1 MKTKKP
7 NISLTFV
14 IADMGAFECVGEPI
28 SHRTV
33 KIELTDEQKDKLT
46 LKQTHHI
53 RGDERYES
61 ISQVFMEV
69 TKQNPAYEGSQNWA
83 KEMLL
88 NGKCVCNPIHFHDDT
103 YWFMRDDL
111 CVKVVG
117 KTEEY
122 ATHIENVCAL
132 YHLDFNDGWELFQN
146 VAETNPLDLSNI
158 KPGTKVRLSSN
169 EIVTT
174 KECYIKNEILID
186 GFYSGDAIFFNFD
199 GTAVNGS
206 DIRIVEVVE

>member
-61 ISQVFMEV
+61 ISQVFMEP
-69 TKQNPAYEGSQNWA
+69 T
-83 KEMLL
+83 
-88 NGKCVCNPIHFHDDT
+88 
-103 YWFMRDDL
+103 
-111 CVKVVG
+111 
-117 KTEEY
+117 
-122 ATHIENVCAL
+122 
-132 YHLDFNDGWELFQN
+132 ND
-146 VAETNPLDLSNI
+146 
-158 KPGTKVRLSSN
+158 
-169 EIVTT
+169 
-174 KECYIKNEILID
+174 
-186 GFYSGDAIFFNFD
+186 
-199 GTAVNGS
+199 
-206 DIRIVEVVE
+206 